1 MALRLSISAKDVK
14 AEKLVKPGWYAT
26 QVKKVNQEIAKDKE
40 SHNFVIDVIGREDD
54 SDGVPVKCFFSEK
67 FIQSINPFVRATGP
81 LQGIP
86 EPLSEETGL
95 DGNYKLEET
104 VENVVFAQ
112 WVTDKGKDGQQR
124 ARNQISDWAPLPST
138 HPLYVDSA
146 GDVAE
151 VPAAGFG
158 E

>member
-1 MALRLSISAKDVK
+1 MALRLSITAKDVK

-26 QVKKVNQEIAKDKE
+26 VVKKITQEIAKDKE
-40 SHNFVIDVIGREDD
+40 SHNFVVDVLGKEDD

-86 EPLSEETGL
+86 EPLSEEKGL
-95 DGNYKLEET
+95 DENYALEKA
-104 VENVVFAQ
+104 VENVVYAQ
-112 WVTDKGKDGQQR
+112 WVTDKGKDGQQK
-124 ARNQISDWAPLPST
+124 ARNQIADWAPLPST
-138 HPLYVDSA
+138 HPLYVEP
-146 GDVAE
+146 GDAAADVGAE
-151 VPAAGFG
+151 GF

>member
-26 QVKKVNQEIAKDKE
+26 QIKKINQEIAKDKE

-54 SDGVPVKCFFSEK
+54 SNGVPVKCFFSEK

-81 LQGIP
+81 LQGIQN
-86 EPLSEETGL
+86 PLSEDTGL
-95 DGNYKLEET
+95 DPNYELKKAE
-104 VENVVFAQ
+104 ENVVYAQ
-112 WVTDKGKDGQQR
+112 WITDKGKDGQQK
-124 ARNQISDWAPLPST
+124 ARNQIADWAPLPST
-138 HPLYVDSA
+138 HPLYVDQSGANSA
-146 GDVAE
+146 VG
-151 VPAAGFG
+151 AGGF

>member
-26 QVKKVNQEIAKDKE
+26 RIKKITQEIAKDKE
-40 SHNFVIDVIGREDD
+40 SHNFVVDILGQEDD
-54 SDGVPVKCFFSEK
+54 SEGVPVKCFFSEK

-86 EPLSEETGL
+86 DPLSEDKGL
-95 DGNYKLEET
+95 DPNYALEKA
-104 VENVVFAQ
+104 VENVVYAQ
-112 WVTDKGKDGQQR
+112 WITDKGKDGQQK
-124 ARNQISDWAPLPST
+124 ARNQIADWAPLPDT
-138 HPLYVDSA
+138 HSLYVDTTGSTADVGA
-146 GDVAE
+146 G
-151 VPAAGFG
+151 GF